1 MTYYVVM
8 FDVVTGGAGF
18 IGSHLTD
25 TLVAQGN
32 EVVVIDSLC
41 SGKKETIAR
50 HIDACNVRFVQKDLL
65 GDGWQDTIQ
74 GADRLFHLAADPDVR
89 QSAVN
94 PEPTMQN
101 NIMATYRVLEA
112 MRLHDVPELV
122 FTSTSTVYGDATII
136 PTPESYTPLEPI
148 SVDGASKLACE
159 ALISAY
165 CHSFGMK
172 AWMFRFANIIGSRSG
187 HGVIIDFIR
196 KLEENPAE
204 LEILGDGKQTKSYL
218 DVHEC
223 VAAMLFAV
231 GHARGTVNTFNIGS
245 EDWIDVKSIAEIV
258 KEEMQLPLTKF
269 RFTGGERGW
278 VGDVPKMQ
286 LAIDRIKGLRWKPQI
301 GSRESV
307 RIAVRAM
314 LAERPHV

>member
-1 MTYYVVM
+1 M

-18 IGSHLTD
+18 IGSHLVD

-32 EVVVIDSLC
+32 EVLVIDSLC
-41 SGKKETIAR
+41 AGHREMIER
-50 HIDACNVRFVQKDLL
+50 HIDSHKVRFMQKDLL
-65 GDGWQDTIQ
+65 GDGWQEALQ

-94 PEPTMQN
+94 PDPTLQN

-112 MRLHDVPELV
+112 MRRHDVPEIV
-122 FTSTSTVYGDATII
+122 FTSTSTVYGDAKVI
-136 PTPESYTPLEPI
+136 PTPETYTPLEPI
-148 SVDGASKLACE
+148 SVYGATKLACE
-159 ALISAY
+159 ALISSY
-165 CHSFGMK
+165 CHSFGMRS
-172 AWMFRFANIIGSRSG
+172 WIFRFANIIGARSG
-187 HGVIIDFIR
+187 HGVINDFIH

-218 DVHEC
+218 EVHEC

-231 GHARGTVNTFNIGS
+231 GHSRDIVNTFNIGS

-258 KEEMQLPLTKF
+258 VEEMHLPHVKF

-278 VGDVPKMQ
+278 IGDVPKMQ
-286 LAIDRIKGLRWKPQI
+286 LAVDRIKVLRWKPQV

-314 LAERPHV
+314 LEERQNPR

>member
-1 MTYYVVM
+1 M

-18 IGSHLTD
+18 IGSHLVD

-32 EVVVIDSLC
+32 EILVIDSLVA
-41 SGKKETIAR
+41 GRKETIAR
-50 HIDACNVRFVQKDLL
+50 HIDACSIRFEQKDLL
-65 GDGWQDTIQ
+65 LDGWQDSIE

-94 PEPTMQN
+94 PDPTMQN

-112 MRLHDVPELV
+112 MRIHKVPELV
-122 FTSTSTVYGDATII
+122 FTSTSTVYGDAGAI

-148 SVDGASKLACE
+148 SVYGASKLACE

-172 AWMFRFANIIGSRSG
+172 AYTFRFANIIGSRSG
-187 HGVIIDFIR
+187 HGVLTDFIR
-196 KLEENPAE
+196 KLERNPAE
-204 LEILGDGKQTKSYL
+204 LEILGDGKQSKSYL
-218 DVHEC
+218 EVHEC
-223 VAAMLFAV
+223 IAAMLYAT
-231 GHARGTVNTFNIGS
+231 GKARGTVNTFNIGS

-258 KEEMQLPLTKF
+258 CEEMHLTGTKF

-278 VGDVPKMQ
+278 IGDVPKMQ
-286 LAIDRIKGLRWKPQI
+286 LSIDRIKGLRWKPQT

-307 RIAVRAM
+307 RIAVRDM
-314 LAERPHV
+314 LKER

>member
-1 MTYYVVM
+1 M

-18 IGSHLTD
+18 IGSHLVD

-32 EVVVIDSLC
+32 EVLVIDSLC
-41 SGKKETIAR
+41 AGRKETIAQ
-50 HIDACNVRFVQKDLL
+50 HMDSNKVRFLQKDLL
-65 GDGWQDTIQ
+65 GDGWQDAIE

-94 PEPTMQN
+94 PDPTIQN
-101 NIMATYRVLEA
+101 NIIATYRVLEA
-112 MRLHDVPELV
+112 MRQHQVPELV
-122 FTSTSTVYGDATII
+122 FTSTSTVYGDATVI
-136 PTPESYTPLEPI
+136 PTPENYTPLEPI
-148 SVDGASKLACE
+148 SVYGASKLACE
-159 ALISAY
+159 SLISSY

-172 AWMFRFANIIGSRSG
+172 AYNFRFANIIGSRSG
-187 HGVIIDFIR
+187 HGVITDFIK
-196 KLEENPAE
+196 KLEQNPHE

-218 DVHEC
+218 EVHEC

-231 GHARGTVNTFNIGS
+231 GHARGTVNTFNVGS

-258 KEEMQLPLTKF
+258 VEEMHLQGTRF

-278 VGDVPKMQ
+278 VGDVPRMQ
-286 LAIDRIKGLRWKPQI
+286 LSVEKIKALRWKPQT

-307 RIAVRAM
+307 RIAVQAM
-314 LAERPHV
+314 LAER

>member
-1 MTYYVVM
+1 M

-18 IGSHLTD
+18 IGSHLVD

-32 EVVVIDSLC
+32 EVLVIDSLC
-41 SGKKETIAR
+41 AGRKETIAR
-50 HIDACNVRFVQKDLL
+50 HIDSCQVRFLQKDLL
-65 GDGWQDTIQ
+65 ADGWQDSIE

-94 PEPTMQN
+94 PDPTIQY

-112 MRLHDVPELV
+112 MRIHHVPELV
-122 FTSTSTVYGDATII
+122 FTSTSTVYGDATVI
-136 PTPESYTPLEPI
+136 PTPENYTPLEPI
-148 SVDGASKLACE
+148 SVYGASKLACE
-159 ALISAY
+159 SLISAY
-165 CHSFGMK
+165 CYSFGMK
-172 AWMFRFANIIGSRSG
+172 AWTFRFANIIGSRSG
-187 HGVIIDFIR
+187 HGVLTDFIK
-196 KLEENPAE
+196 KLEQNPKE

-218 DVHEC
+218 EVHEC

-231 GHARGTVNTFNIGS
+231 GHARDTVNTFNIGS

-258 KEEMQLPLTKF
+258 TEAMHLSGTKF

-278 VGDVPKMQ
+278 VGDVPRMQ
-286 LAIDRIKGLRWKPQI
+286 LSVEKIKALRWKPQL

-307 RIAVRAM
+307 RIAMQAM
-314 LAERPHV
+314 LAER

>member
-1 MTYYVVM
+1 M

-18 IGSHLTD
+18 IGSHLVD

-32 EVVVIDSLC
+32 EVLVIDSLC
-41 SGKKETIAR
+41 AGHRETIAQ
-50 HIDACNVRFVQKDLL
+50 HIDSHKVRFVQNDLL
-65 GDGWQDTIQ
+65 GDGWQDAIQ

-94 PEPTMQN
+94 PDPTMQN
-101 NIMATYRVLEA
+101 NIMATYLVLEA
-112 MRLHDVPELV
+112 MRRYDVPEIV
-122 FTSTSTVYGDATII
+122 FTSTSTVYGDAKVI
-136 PTPESYTPLEPI
+136 PTPENYTPLEPI
-148 SVDGASKLACE
+148 SVYGATKLACE
-159 ALISAY
+159 ALISSY

-172 AWMFRFANIIGSRSG
+172 AWIFRFANIIGARSG
-187 HGVIIDFIR
+187 HGAINDFIH
-196 KLEENPAE
+196 KLEQNPAE

-218 DVHEC
+218 EVHEC
-223 VAAMLFAV
+223 VVAMLFAV
-231 GHARGTVNTFNIGS
+231 GHSRDTVNTFNVGS

-258 KEEMQLPLTKF
+258 VEEMHLPHVKF

-278 VGDVPKMQ
+278 IGDVPKMQ
-286 LAIDRIKGLRWKPQI
+286 LAVDRIKALRWKPHV

-314 LAERPHV
+314 LEERQNPQ

>member
-1 MTYYVVM
+1 M

-18 IGSHLTD
+18 IGSHLVD

-32 EVVVIDSLC
+32 EVLVIDSLC
-41 SGKKETIAR
+41 AGRKETIAR
-50 HIDACNVRFVQKDLL
+50 HIDECRVRFMKEDLL
-65 GDGWQDTIQ
+65 GGGWQESLA

-94 PEPTMQN
+94 PEPTIQN
-101 NIMATYRVLEA
+101 NVMATWRVLEA
-112 MRLHDVPELV
+112 MRLHEVPELV
-122 FTSTSTVYGDATII
+122 FTSTSTIYGDASVI

-148 SVDGASKLACE
+148 SVYGASKLACE
-159 ALISAY
+159 SIISSY

-172 AWMFRFANIIGSRSG
+172 AWIFRFANIIGARSG
-187 HGVIIDFIR
+187 HGVITDFIR
-196 KLEENPAE
+196 KLRENPHE

-218 DVHEC
+218 EVHEC
-223 VAAMLFAV
+223 IAAMLYAT
-231 GHARGTVNTFNIGS
+231 GKARGTVNTFNIGS

-258 KEEMQLPLTKF
+258 REEMGLPGARF

-286 LAIDRIKGLRWKPQI
+286 LSVEKIKGLRWKPQT

-307 RIAVRAM
+307 RMAVRDL
-314 LAERPHV
+314 LAEERAAG